1 MEHYLYACDTQKRR
15 RLLWHRYEFL
25 IYRLLRNGLE
35 SGDIFCRDSVRFR
48 SFEDDLLDDQRWQAK
63 EELIAETGLMILN
76 QPLSRITCHRSRRC
90 LKIVLP
96 RSMSASL
103 LARTN
108 TVRLHDVGRKLLK
121 NETHLQNRS
130 QIDQHRLFFEIYLFE
145 ALGKNPYVHCAPNVN
160 SSMIVSSMTLK
171 LKGFSKHLDTPRA

>member
-76 QPLSRITCHRSRRC
+76 QPIRDHLSSLSELLENRITEVNERVSSGKNEYRQITRRGA
-90 LKIVLP
+90 KIV
-96 RSMSASL
+96 
-103 LARTN
+103 
-108 TVRLHDVGRKLLK
+108 KK
-121 NETHLQNRS
+121 
-130 QIDQHRLFFEIYLFE
+130 
-145 ALGKNPYVHCAPNVN
+145 
-160 SSMIVSSMTLK
+160 
-171 LKGFSKHLDTPRA
+171 